1 MEAVVSFVVFA
12 AALLL
17 FLTTGV
23 PVAVATGLIGMIGTY
38 IFVSPFAVSHIATVA
53 FSTSSYFVL
62 AVVPLFILMGEA
74 LAVTGIG
81 RDLFRTA
88 QLWLQRIPGSLA
100 VGTIFACTGFSAVCG
115 SSPVTSATIGAMA
128 VPEMERHGYDRR
140 LALGV
145 TAAGGTLGI
154 LIPPSIAMILY
165 GVITETSIGDLFIAG
180 LLPGILI
187 AGLLSS
193 TVVLLAVSRP
203 QLAPGLSRDWTWSER
218 FVSLRVVFPVLLLSV
233 LVLGS
238 IYFGVATPTEAGA
251 VGAAGALVIAAIYRR
266 LDRDIV
272 GRIFGNTVRT
282 TAMFMLLLVGGLFS
296 AFMLTRLGV
305 PQGMAQALIAL
316 ELPPWAVVI
325 LINLLLIALGMF
337 MDPMS
342 VLVIIVPVFFP
353 AILAMGYDPV
363 WFGILVTINIEIAA
377 ISPPVGFNLFVLK
390 SVVPGAELSDVIAG
404 SLIFIVPLVA
414 GILLLILFPQI
425 ALLLPGLIR

>member
-1 MEAVVSFVVFA
+1 MDAFFGFAVFA
-12 AALLL
+12 LALMA
-17 FLTTGV
+17 FLATGM
-23 PVAVATGLIGMIGTY
+23 PVAVATGLIGMIGTWL
-38 IFVSPFAVSHIATVA
+38 FVSEFAVVHIATIA

-62 AVVPLFILMGEA
+62 TVVPLFILMGES

-81 RDLFRTA
+81 RDLFHAA
-88 QLWLQRIPGSLA
+88 QLWLRRLPGSLA
-100 VGTIFACTGFSAVCG
+100 VGTIFACTGFSSVCG

-128 VPEMERHGYDRR
+128 VPEMVRRGYDRR
-140 LALGV
+140 LAFGV

-180 LLPGILI
+180 LLPGVMI
-187 AGLLSS
+187 ATLLSA
-193 TVVLLAVSRP
+193 TVILLVLLRP
-203 QLAPGLSRDWTWSER
+203 QLAPMVEEQASWTDR
-218 FVSLRVVFPVLLLSV
+218 LLSLRVVVPVLGLAF

-251 VGAAGALVIAAIYRR
+251 VGAAGALVIALVYRR
-266 LDRDIV
+266 LDRETV
-272 GRIFGNTVRT
+272 GKIFGNTVRT
-282 TAMFMLLLVGGLFS
+282 TAMFLLLLIGGLFS

-305 PQGMAQALIAL
+305 PQGMATQLIAL
-316 ELPPWAVVI
+316 DLPPWLIVV
-325 LINLLLIALGMF
+325 LINLLLMVLGMF

-363 WFGILVTINIEIAA
+363 WFGVLVTINIEIAA

-390 SVVPGAELSDVIAG
+390 SVVRDAELSEVIRG
-404 SLIFIVPLVA
+404 SLIFIVPLA
-414 GILLLILFPQI
+414 SGILLLIIFPQI
-425 ALLLPGLIR
+425 ALYLPNLVK

>member
-404 SLIFIVPLVA
+404 SLIFIVPLIV

>member
-1 MEAVVSFVVFA
+1 MEAFA
-12 AALLL
+12 GFAIFAGALLA
-17 FLTTGV
+17 FLATGM
-23 PVAVATGLIGMIGTY
+23 PVAAATGLIGVIGTFL
-38 IFVSPFAVSHIATVA
+38 FVSPFAVAHIATVA
-53 FSTSSYFVL
+53 FSTSSYFIL
-62 AVVPLFILMGEA
+62 TVVPLFILMGEA

-81 RDLFRTA
+81 RDLFRAA
-88 QLWLQRIPGSLA
+88 QLWLHRVPGSLA
-100 VGTIFACTGFSAVCG
+100 VGTIFACAGFSSVCG

-128 VPEMERHGYDRR
+128 VPEMVRHGYDRR

-180 LLPGILI
+180 LLPGVLI

-193 TVVLLAVSRP
+193 TVVFLALFRP
-203 QLAPGLSRDWTWSER
+203 QLAPAYRQTASWTER
-218 FVSLRVVFPVLLLSV
+218 FRSLKVVFPVTVLAF

-251 VGAAGALVIAAIYRR
+251 VGAAGALVIAALSKRPDTGTI
-266 LDRDIV
+266 

-305 PQGMAQALIAL
+305 PQGMANALVAID
-316 ELPPWAVVI
+316 LPPWAIVI
-325 LINLLLIALGMF
+325 LINLLLMVLGMF

-353 AILAMGYDPV
+353 AILSMGYDPV
-363 WFGILVTINIEIAA
+363 WFGVLVTINIEIAA

-390 SVVPGAELSDVIAG
+390 SVVPDASLSEVISG
-404 SLIFIVPLVA
+404 SLIFILPLAV
-414 GILLLILFPQI
+414 GMLLLILFPQI
-425 ALLLPGLIR
+425 ALYLPGLVK

>member
-1 MEAVVSFVVFA
+1 MEAFAGFAIFVI
-12 AALLL
+12 ALLA
-17 FLTTGV
+17 FLATGI
-23 PVAVATGLIGMIGTY
+23 PVAVATGLIGVIGTY
-38 IFVSPFAVSHIATVA
+38 LFVSPYAVSQIAIIA
-53 FSTSSYFVL
+53 FSTTSYFIL
-62 AVVPLFILMGEA
+62 TVVPLFILMGEA

-81 RDLFRTA
+81 RDLFRAA
-88 QLWLQRIPGSLA
+88 QLWLQRFPGSLA

-115 SSPVTSATIGAMA
+115 SSPVTAATIGAMA
-128 VPEMERHGYDRR
+128 VPEMVHHGYDRR

-180 LLPGILI
+180 ILPGIMI
-187 AGLLSS
+187 AALLSL
-193 TVVLLAVSRP
+193 TVVLLVLARP
-203 QLAPGLSRDWTWSER
+203 HIAPRQQKTIIWPER
-218 FVSLRVVFPVLLLSV
+218 FRALGAVFPVLVLSF

-251 VGAAGALVIAAIYRR
+251 VGAAGALAIAAFAKKLTPAVIATI
-266 LDRDIV
+266 L
-272 GRIFGNTVRT
+272 GNTART
-282 TAMFMLLLVGGLFS
+282 TAMFLLLLIGGLFS

-305 PQGMAQALIAL
+305 PQGMANALIGL
-316 ELPPWAVVI
+316 DLPPWLIVI
-325 LINLLLIALGMF
+325 LINLLLMVLGMF

-363 WFGILVTINIEIAA
+363 WFGVLVTINIEIAA

-390 SVVPGAELSDVIAG
+390 SVVPDANLSEVISG
-404 SLIFIVPLVA
+404 SLLFIVPLAA

-425 ALLLPGLIR
+425 ALFLPGLVK